1 MLNLRAVDLNLLP
14 VFEAIYEEKSL
25 SRAANRLAMTQ
36 SAVSHAVARLR
47 TVFRDVLFVRHAH
60 GMTPTPA
67 ADRIYGRLRDSLEL
81 VRDAVTEGREFDA
94 SNSERRFFITIPHPL
109 GPMIAL
115 RLQERLFKIAPHTT
129 VAAST
134 RSRPIDLERA
144 LREGR
149 YHAAI
154 DWLTIPGTQFNKT
167 TVFNDSLV
175 AMARK
180 GHPALKQRGSKDVL
194 RRAGSFV
201 SLRPR
206 VDGERPLEGISEWKR
221 LKLRVVLEVSEIL
234 EIFMVA
240 SHSDLFGLIP
250 KSMEAMAR
258 ETFDLRVLA
267 WAPKTPPSPILMIW
281 HASRKDDAA
290 HIFLRAQL
298 MAVAKEI
305 VVKG

>member
-1 MLNLRAVDLNLLP
+1 MLNLRSVDLNLLP

-25 SRAANRLAMTQ
+25 SRAADRLAMTQ
-36 SAVSHAVARLR
+36 SAVSHAVTRLR
-47 TVFRDVLFVRHAH
+47 AVFRDALFVRQAR
-60 GMTPTPA
+60 GVTATPA
-67 ADRIYGRLRDSLEL
+67 ADRIYGKIRNALEL
-81 VRDAVTEGREFDA
+81 TRDAVTEGRVFDPGT
-94 SNSERRFFITIPHPL
+94 SERRFFITIPHPL

-115 RLQERLFKIAPHTT
+115 RLQERLMKIAPHTS

-149 YHAAI
+149 TDAAI
-154 DWLTIPGTQFNKT
+154 DWLTIPGAQFT
-167 TVFNDSLV
+167 EATVFTDSIV
-175 AMARK
+175 AVARK
-180 GHPALKQRGSKDVL
+180 GHPALKKPVTKDVL
-194 RRAGSFV
+194 KHADFV

-206 VDGERPLEGISEWKR
+206 VDGEHPLEGIREWQR
-221 LKLRVVLEVSEIL
+221 LKLHVVLEVSEIL

-258 ETFDLRVLA
+258 ETFDLRVLP
-267 WAPKTPPSPILMIW
+267 WTPKTQPAPIHLIW
-281 HASRKDDAA
+281 HASREADAA

-298 MAVAKEI
+298 MAVAKDI
-305 VVKG
+305 VAKG